1 VHKSLPEISQLDLH
15 WLAGLLEG
23 EGAFQRPP
31 PTKPATPRVSVEMTD
46 PDVLERVARILE
58 AHVAPLTVR
67 NSGVWKPSYIV
78 AVHGERAAQLMRQ
91 LRPLMGERR
100 QGQIDAALEVRERSP
115 QQVRRK
121 RNIEIAQRLAGGE
134 KGPALALEY
143 GVTHQNIYY
152 IGKRYRTAV

>member
-1 VHKSLPEISQLDLH
+1 MRRLIRSPGIEANCPHQRCMEASLHCRRSRR
-15 WLAGLLEG
+15 A
-23 EGAFQRPP
+23 
-31 PTKPATPRVSVEMTD
+31 
-46 PDVLERVARILE
+46 
-58 AHVAPLTVR
+58 
-67 NSGVWKPSYIV
+67 
-78 AVHGERAAQLMRQ
+78 AAQLMRQ
-91 LRPLMGERR
+91 LQPLMGERR

-152 IGKRYRTAV
+152 IGKRYCTAV